1 MPVLHFDHYCW
12 TSLILNFT
20 AFIFLRSVVIRH
32 YEIFYKVRSQLT
44 NVIFNT
50 LRRLFAVHYSQDV
63 RRISIEFCD
72 IVIRWEQEFVNRTVN
87 EQSES
92 QEVLHDFSIFCIYLH
107 EWQIFSRLQ
116 YWGRPLALT
125 RIIINHYVPKLQN
138 L

>member
-1 MPVLHFDHYCW
+1 M
-12 TSLILNFT
+12 
-20 AFIFLRSVVIRH
+20 
-32 YEIFYKVRSQLT
+32 RSQLT

-92 QEVLHDFSIFCIYLH
+92 QEVLHYYTFQFFAYIYTDDK
-107 EWQIFSRLQ
+107 
-116 YWGRPLALT
+116 YLADCNIGDVHWL
-125 RIIINHYVPKLQN
+125 
-138 L
+138 